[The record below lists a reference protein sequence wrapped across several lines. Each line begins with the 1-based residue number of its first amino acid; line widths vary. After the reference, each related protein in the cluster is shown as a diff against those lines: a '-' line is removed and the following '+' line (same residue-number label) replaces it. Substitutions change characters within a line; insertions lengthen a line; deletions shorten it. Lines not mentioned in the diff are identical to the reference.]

1 MINKNYGT
9 NYLPIMATETTS
21 SKVPL
26 NLQLFSSKNDS
37 KLGKLDG
44 LELNVTKEGLEIVK
58 IHLSK
63 VDDFSG
69 NTLMLE
75 RLENA
80 MKNGQKISGADAIF
94 YNHEINEATKM
105 IKINSTLYNQYDI
118 ENEEWSNLSM

>member
-1 MINKNYGT
+1 
-9 NYLPIMATETTS
+9 MATETTS

-37 KLGKLDG
+37 KLWKLDG

-58 IHLSK
+58 THLSK

-94 YNHEINEATKM
+94 YTHEINEATKM